1 MKLSSYLDSSLIFT
15 DIEAESKE
23 EAIEKIIS
31 RMASNDEHIYK
42 IKEMAKEGLLKRER
56 EITTAMGSGL
66 AIPHARLAGLDD
78 VVIGIGILKNS
89 ITCKLVSNEDDD
101 LKILFVIIAG
111 QTKNKLILKTMSA
124 IIKLSM
130 TDEILEKVIKEKNS
144 EKIVSLIKKSK
155 IEVSERIT
163 AKDIMN
169 EDIKPVKLS
178 DDLEEVAKRLTIENI
193 TGLPVVDEFGK
204 FRGEITE
211 RELIQFGMPKYT
223 SIMNNLSFMT
233 VGEPFEEYFKN
244 EHSVKVE
251 ELYRKNSLI
260 IDQKASIM
268 EVSFLMVT
276 KGNTRLYVVEN
287 GKYYGMIARSDIIKK
302 VLHI

>member
-15 DIEAESKE
+15 DIEAKTKE
-23 EAIEKIIS
+23 EAIEVMIG
-31 RMASNDEHIYK
+31 RMAISDEHIAE
-42 IKEMAKEGLLKRER
+42 IKETAKEGLLKREN
-56 EITTAMGSGL
+56 EITTAMGSGI
-66 AIPHARLAGLDD
+66 AIPHARLVGLDD
-78 VVIGIGILKNS
+78 MVLGIGILKKS
-89 ITCKLVSNEDDD
+89 IKCKLVTNECDD
-101 LKILFVIIAG
+101 LKILFLIIAG

-124 IIKLSM
+124 IVKLSRI
-130 TDEILEKVIKEKNS
+130 DEMIEKIIKEKNS
-144 EKIVSLIKKSK
+144 EKILSMIKKSK

-204 FRGEITE
+204 FKGEITE

-223 SIMNNLSFMT
+223 SIMDNLSFMT

-244 EHSVKVE
+244 EHSEKVE
-251 ELYRKNSLI
+251 ELYRKKPLI
-260 IDQKASIM
+260 IDKKASIM

-276 KGNTRLYVVEN
+276 KGNTRLYVVED

>member
-23 EAIEKIIS
+23 EAIKKIIS
-31 RMASNDEHIYK
+31 KMAGNDEHIFK
-42 IKEMAKEGLLKRER
+42 IKEMAKEGVIKREN
-56 EITTAMGSGL
+56 EITTAMGNGI
-66 AIPHARLAGLDD
+66 AIPHARLEGLDD
-78 VVIGIGILKNS
+78 MVVGIGILKKP
-89 ITCKLVSNEDDD
+89 IKCKLITNEYDE

-124 IIKLSM
+124 ISKLST
-130 TDEILEKVIKEKNS
+130 TDGILEKITTEKNS
-144 EKIVSLIKKSK
+144 EKLLSLIKKSN
-155 IEVSERIT
+155 IVVSERIT

-169 EDIKPVKLS
+169 EAIKPVKLS
-178 DDLEEVAKRLTIENI
+178 NDLEEVAKRLTIENI

-204 FRGEITE
+204 FKGEITE

-223 SIMNNLSFMT
+223 SIMENLSFMT

-244 EHSVKVE
+244 EHTIKVE
-251 ELYRKNSLI
+251 ELYRKNPLI
-260 IDQKASIM
+260 IDKKASIM

-287 GKYYGMIARSDIIKK
+287 GKYYGMILRSDIIKK